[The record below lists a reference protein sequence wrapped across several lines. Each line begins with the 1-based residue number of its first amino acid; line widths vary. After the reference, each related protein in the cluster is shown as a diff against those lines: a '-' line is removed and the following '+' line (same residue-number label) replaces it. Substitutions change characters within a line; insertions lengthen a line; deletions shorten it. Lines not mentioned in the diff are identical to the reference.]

1 MKEKAMKVVFLIA
14 ACVSILA
21 VALICIFLFANGI
34 PAIKEIGLFDFLT
47 GTAWKPGNHKFGILP
62 MILGSI
68 YVTAG
73 ALIVGVP
80 IGILTAVFL
89 AKYCP
94 KKWYR
99 ILKDGVDLLAGI
111 PSVVYGFFGN
121 IFSITTWGES
131 HGKGIGVVVDGC
143 PAGLSLCEEDIQKF
157 LDRRKPGQ
165 SKFTTQR
172 RESDTVEIL
181 SGVFEGKT
189 TGTPISMMVWNKDQ
203 HSADY
208 SEIASYYR
216 PGHADFCFDEKYG
229 FRDYRGGGRSSG
241 RETIGRVAGGAIAIK
256 ILEQMDISILAY
268 SQAIGPVSIDP
279 ARFDPAEISKNKLY
293 MPDATAA
300 AKASAYLEKCLQEQ
314 NSSGGIIECQ
324 IFGLPV
330 GLGDPVFEK
339 LDANLAKAILS
350 IGAVKGFEIGAGF
363 GAATATGLT
372 NNDAFCMENGHI
384 SKRTNYSGGTLG
396 GMSDGSLLFFRAAVK
411 PTPSIAATQQT
422 VNKDGK
428 EIEISIK
435 GRHDPIIVPRAVV
448 VVEAMTAITI
458 LDALL
463 SNMTARLDR
472 IIDFYRQ

>member
-1 MKEKAMKVVFLIA
+1 MA
-14 ACVSILA
+14 
-21 VALICIFLFANGI
+21 
-34 PAIKEIGLFDFLT
+34 
-47 GTAWKPGNHKFGILP
+47 
-62 MILGSI
+62 GS
-68 YVTAG
+68 
-73 ALIVGVP
+73 
-80 IGILTAVFL
+80 
-89 AKYCP
+89 
-94 KKWYR
+94 
-99 ILKDGVDLLAGI
+99 
-111 PSVVYGFFGN
+111 SFGN
-121 IFSITTWGES
+121 IFRITTWGES

-143 PAGLSLCEEDIQKF
+143 PAGLPLCEEDIQTY

-172 RESDTVEIL
+172 NEADTVEIL
-181 SGVFEGKT
+181 SGIFEGKT
-189 TGTPISMMVWNKDQ
+189 TGTPISMLVHNRDQ

-241 RETIGRVAGGAIAIK
+241 RETIGRVAGGAVAAK
-256 ILEQMDISILAY
+256 ILKQMGISILTY
-268 SQAIGPVSIDP
+268 SQSIGPVSVDP
-279 ARFDPAEISKNKLY
+279 ARFDASEINRNKLY
-293 MPDATAA
+293 MPDEAA
-300 AKASAYLEKCLQEQ
+300 AAEASAYLETCLQEQ
-314 NSSGGIIECQ
+314 NSSGGVIECLVD
-324 IFGLPV
+324 GLPV

-363 GAATATGLT
+363 DAATATGRT
-372 NNDAFCMENGHI
+372 NNDAFCMKDGHI
-384 SKRTNYSGGTLG
+384 SKKTNYSGGTLG

-422 VNKDGK
+422 VNKAGE

-448 VVEAMTAITI
+448 VVEAMAALTI

-463 SNMTARLDR
+463 LNMSAKLDS
-472 IIDFYRQ
+472 IVTFYKK

>member
-1 MKEKAMKVVFLIA
+1 M
-14 ACVSILA
+14 S
-21 VALICIFLFANGI
+21 
-34 PAIKEIGLFDFLT
+34 
-47 GTAWKPGNHKFGILP
+47 
-62 MILGSI
+62 GS
-68 YVTAG
+68 
-73 ALIVGVP
+73 
-80 IGILTAVFL
+80 
-89 AKYCP
+89 
-94 KKWYR
+94 
-99 ILKDGVDLLAGI
+99 
-111 PSVVYGFFGN
+111 VYGT
-121 IFSITTWGES
+121 IFKISTWGES
-131 HGKGIGVVVDGC
+131 HGAGVGVVVDGC
-143 PAGLSLCEEDIQKF
+143 PAGLPLNEEDIQKY

-165 SKFTTQR
+165 SKFTTAR
-172 RESDTVEIL
+172 SEGDKAEIL

-189 TGTPISMMVWNKDQ
+189 TGTPISIVIRNTDQ
-203 HSADY
+203 RSRDY
-208 SEIASYYR
+208 SNIMDVYR
-216 PGHADFCFDEKYG
+216 PGHADYTFDEKYG

-241 RETIGRVAGGAIAIK
+241 RETIGRVAAGAVAAK
-256 ILEQMDISILAY
+256 LLESLGITVQAY
-268 SQAIGPVSIDP
+268 TSAVGPVKIDHSKM
-279 ARFDPAEISKNKLY
+279 DLEEISNNRLY
-293 MPDATAA
+293 MPDKKAA
-300 AKASAYLEKCLQEQ
+300 AEAESYLEDMIQRKDSC
-314 NSSGGIIECQ
+314 GGVIECVVN
-324 IFGLPV
+324 GLPAGV
-330 GLGDPVFEK
+330 GEPVFDK
-339 LDANLAKAILS
+339 LDAALGKAIMS